1 MKKYN
6 KKLLFGL
13 ISVNIAIVLFSLFY
27 DLVLSPVNF
36 EAFKCSFLD
45 YVGIYCPGCGGSRSV
60 AALFD
65 LKLVRCFLLYP
76 PILIT
81 SVLLLVYDICAF
93 ISIIKDDFHLVNK
106 FNYKYVLIIPI
117 SIGINFLIRTV
128 LLFFGFDLIKF
139 ALTINF

>member
-1 MKKYN
+1 M
-6 KKLLFGL
+6 
-13 ISVNIAIVLFSLFY
+13 
-27 DLVLSPVNF
+27 
-36 EAFKCSFLD
+36 
-45 YVGIYCPGCGGSRSV
+45 